1 VAAVVRPLL
10 APTFSGTCR
19 SLAARW
25 GLATAESEHIMRT
38 APKRTGFTLVE
49 LLVVIAIIATLMG
62 LLLPAVQNARE
73 AGRRNTCANN
83 LKQLGIAC
91 VAYDGAKGK
100 LPGWSNAHPSAAAPA
115 SARVGWAVVLLPNLE
130 RNDVYDAWEAWTP
143 SDPVVGPF
151 LPLLTCPTSPP
162 DSMEA
167 ATLAYAG
174 NAGTTIVASGVQEKG
189 DGVMTARKAGANF
202 NAAQMSLDMITGN
215 DGTATTLIFGEKNGP
230 NITQGNWTTL
240 VNDVN
245 DVSTGTLL
253 NDTAAWG
260 NNTAFGFLS
269 TTSVTYASAP
279 INSTNAQV
287 YPSSNHPGGA
297 IFCFCDG
304 HTRFISDSCAGKVYG
319 QLLSSDSGNDS
330 TPMSTLCT
338 KDGTNPYFLS
348 EGDIP

>member
-1 VAAVVRPLL
+1 
-10 APTFSGTCR
+10 
-19 SLAARW
+19 
-25 GLATAESEHIMRT
+25 MRT
-38 APKRTGFTLVE
+38 APKRSGFTLVE

-73 AGRRNTCANN
+73 AGRRNTCSNN
-83 LKQLGIAC
+83 LEQLGIAC

-100 LPGWSNAHPSAAAPA
+100 LPGWSNSHPSAAASVV

-130 RNDVYDAWEAWTP
+130 RNDVFDAWSAATP
-143 SDPVVGPF
+143 NQVGPH

-162 DSMEA
+162 DSMDS

-174 NAGTTIVASGVQEKG
+174 NAGTTIVASAIQVKG
-189 DGVMTARKAGANF
+189 DGVMTARKAGTHF

-245 DVSTGTLL
+245 DVSSTQILL

-260 NNTAFGFLS
+260 NNAGFGFLS
-269 TTSVTYASAP
+269 STSVTFASAP
-279 INSTNAQV
+279 INSTNSNNAKV

-304 HTRFISDSCAGKVYG
+304 HTKFISDSCSGNVYG

-330 TPMSTLCT
+330 SAMSTL
-338 KDGTNPYFLS
+338 
-348 EGDIP
+348 